1 MDSIFLKLLTGLI
14 EPLLWI
20 KSMSTLDYNKN
31 WTKYYKAGLGYY
43 VLIVGKGLAGI
54 YINVRAVNI
63 LASIILAVYIFV
75 ITVLLFG
82 GELREKVI
90 YVCIFFCI
98 LFASELIVIGVF
110 SAFIQVSWNTM
121 MNNDKVNFICECISR
136 ILQVTGCY
144 CLFNKRKCMNFFYR
158 NQERISLI
166 IVICAMLISIILKS
180 VNKQEI
186 ADVVLLFEIIQI
198 LFLWYILSTSFAIK
212 KKDKYILDLNQEV
225 SNNIERQELIQSL
238 SHLKH
243 DFSTHVSIMKN
254 LVYYKKYDKLEQYM
268 ENVFKEVERAE
279 VLYNHPNITVGIL
292 ISELIR
298 TAKEFHVPLSV
309 KIQVK
314 EFGMNNED
322 ICAIFKNLVMN
333 GLEAASKVHH
343 EIAHVSLQV
352 LYTNTGYEIRCINEC
367 VGVAQFKR
375 TSKMDKRNHG
385 FGVDIIDKIVKK
397 YQGTVER
404 VCEKTDKEEMGLV
417 IVTIQI
423 PLQEN
428 VRQLKNVI

>member
-63 LASIILAVYIFV
+63 LASIILVVYIFV

-121 MNNDKVNFICECISR
+121 MNNDKVNFICECISK
-136 ILQVTGCY
+136 ILQ
-144 CLFNKRKCMNFFYR
+144 
-158 NQERISLI
+158 I
-166 IVICAMLISIILKS
+166 I
-180 VNKQEI
+180 
-186 ADVVLLFEIIQI
+186 
-198 LFLWYILSTSFAIK
+198 FLWHILSTSFAIK

-225 SNNIERQELIQSL
+225 SNNTERQELIQSL

-254 LVYYKKYDKLEQYM
+254 LVYYKEYDKLEQYM

-343 EIAHVSLQV
+343 EIAHVSLQCSSQAK
-352 LYTNTGYEIRCINEC
+352 L
-367 VGVAQFKR
+367 
-375 TSKMDKRNHG
+375 
-385 FGVDIIDKIVKK
+385 
-397 YQGTVER
+397 
-404 VCEKTDKEEMGLV
+404 
-417 IVTIQI
+417 
-423 PLQEN
+423 
-428 VRQLKNVI
+428 